1 MPIDFDMFG
10 TASRLGGFRAGI
22 LRWPMWAR
30 YVLFVPMLPG
40 ILLLALSIVVF
51 VASLVA
57 LFVLTAPVYSLLAK
71 LFETKQSGPVAAS
84 PGSKRVEATVRDV

>member
-10 TASRLGGFRAGI
+10 TAGRLGGFRAGV

-30 YVLFVPMLPG
+30 YVLMVPMIPG

-51 VASLVA
+51 IVSLVA
-57 LFVLTAPVYSLLAK
+57 LFVLTAPVYYLLAK
-71 LFETKQSGPVAAS
+71 LFTAEKSGPADSS
-84 PGSKRVEATVRDV
+84 PRSKRVEAVVRDV